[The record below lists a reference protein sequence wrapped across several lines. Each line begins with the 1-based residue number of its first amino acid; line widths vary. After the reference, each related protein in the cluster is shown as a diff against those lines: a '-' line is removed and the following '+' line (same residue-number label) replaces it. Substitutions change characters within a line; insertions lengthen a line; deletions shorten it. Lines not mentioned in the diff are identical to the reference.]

1 MKIGLL
7 PLSLSLTLLAAFAAY
22 ADSGAQRPLLWKASD
37 ADNSVYLLGSFH
49 LLKPDD
55 YPLPKEIDA
64 AFDDAKSLLFEV
76 APEELKSPR
85 LASLAQ
91 KYAAYEDGQSLS
103 KVLPKATLD
112 KLDAMAKVGGGS
124 VQAMEQTEPWAM
136 YAGMVMGLS
145 QALGYRQE
153 LGLDAHLMERA
164 VKAGKSTAGLETME
178 AQLKAMDAVP
188 YAEQALEIDEFLG
201 NPQQLIQELTETHTA
216 WRSGDAATL
225 DTKMRADMAQ
235 KTPESYRLLNLDR
248 NLRWLPLVEQR
259 LTESRSDNT
268 LVVVGALHLLGTDGL
283 VQQLRARGYKVE
295 RLCDSCVE

>member
-1 MKIGLL
+1 MKIRL
-7 PLSLSLTLLAAFAAY
+7 PPLALSLTLLASFAAS
-22 ADSGAQRPLLWKASD
+22 ADSGAQRPLLWKVSD

-49 LLKPDD
+49 LLKSDD

-76 APEELKSPR
+76 APEELKSPQ
-85 LASLAQ
+85 LPALAQ

-103 KVLPKATLD
+103 KVLPKATLE

-164 VKAGKSTAGLETME
+164 AKAGKSTAGLETME
-178 AQLKAMDAVP
+178 AQLKAMDTVP

-225 DTKMRADMAQ
+225 DTKMRAEMAQ

-259 LTESRSDNT
+259 LTASKSDNT
-268 LVVVGALHLLGTDGL
+268 LVVVGALHLLGADGL
-283 VQQLRARGYKVE
+283 MEQLRARGYKVE
-295 RLCDSCVE
+295 RLCDSCME